1 MGEELVI
8 RLKNK
13 RKRKFLL
20 ELLDELDFVEVV
32 KTTDKKNGKQ
42 PKQKFTPEQQEFIDG
57 LKEALHEVDLHMQ
70 GKIELPDA
78 RELLKE
84 L

>member
-8 RLKNK
+8 RIKNR

-32 KTTDKKNGKQ
+32 ESPNGKNGEQ
-42 PKQKFTPEQQEFIDG
+42 AKQKFTPEQQEFIEG
-57 LKEALHEVDLHMQ
+57 LKRSLREVELHQQ
-70 GKIELPDA
+70 GKIELPT
-78 RELLKE
+78 LKE
-84 L
+84 VLDEL